1 MGLLREEVQIE
12 TLRNWAAYS
21 DELAEICDVISVS
34 ARLSYCQ
41 GEISSVRELVLWRPS
56 DGSRDHHSSRYSRA
70 GSTQMTE
77 HSRKVLVG
85 FETAGHGNIQDTRSG
100 CAQHLLRTLYSV
112 ACYTLVR
119 CLPCRL
125 AKHPRKV
132 CSAQFRRLC
141 YLAKSHLVFQRE

>member
-70 GSTQMTE
+70 GSKQMTE
-77 HSRKVLVG
+77 HSCKVLVG
-85 FETAGHGNIQDTRSG
+85 LKPQATATSRTRAQGARNICFERSI
-100 CAQHLLRTLYSV
+100 LL
-112 ACYTLVR
+112 
-119 CLPCRL
+119 L
-125 AKHPRKV
+125 ATHW
-132 CSAQFRRLC
+132 
-141 YLAKSHLVFQRE
+141 